1 MTTVSELLSI
11 YENADALA
19 EAEDALDR
27 IAAMEPSEGLPLG
40 DYYDGLAEVAGEDGD
55 FALAVRAQRRA
66 IELGCE
72 LPELAQDMLAW
83 YLLKAGD
90 RDEGEAAFARLRAER
105 VGDPQIV
112 STLANARMDSGDGQG
127 ALEAYDEALDLAKST
142 GDYDWI
148 GQLRGERQYCR
159 FEHGLPPDEDDRLA
173 ERANP
178 AYLKTTHYSVAWFPR
193 DQIDAALARWPSL
206 ADDLT
211 DPDAYCRTIEARLRV
226 MRSETGR
233 EPSVAPLRVERLV
246 EFAEENG
253 IDPYSG
259 AARSRFAAEL
269 GGTGE
274 SVAWPPG
281 RNEPCWCSSGRKY
294 KRCCG

>member
-1 MTTVSELLSI
+1 
-11 YENADALA
+11 
-19 EAEDALDR
+19 
-27 IAAMEPSEGLPLG
+27 
-40 DYYDGLAEVAGEDGD
+40 
-55 FALAVRAQRRA
+55 
-66 IELGCE
+66 
-72 LPELAQDMLAW
+72 MLAW

-178 AYLKTTHYSVAWFPR
+178 AYLKTRSMLRSRAGR
-193 DQIDAALARWPSL
+193 RWPTT
-206 ADDLT
+206 LT
-211 DPDAYCRTIEARLRV
+211 IQMPIAERSRPACASCEAR
-226 MRSETGR
+226 
-233 EPSVAPLRVERLV
+233 P
-246 EFAEENG
+246 
-253 IDPYSG
+253 
-259 AARSRFAAEL
+259 AASR
-269 GGTGE
+269 
-274 SVAWPPG
+274 P
-281 RNEPCWCSSGRKY
+281 
-294 KRCCG
+294 